1 VTAIT
6 QQLVAVLGVVIGAA
20 ATYAAT
26 MFSERTKWRRSQAAK
41 WDDQRL
47 AAYNEYAHALK
58 QCAETAFRL
67 SAGRGY
73 PTISQPLDTELG
85 YQRLADAEAQRA
97 VVWEAVL
104 LLGSPAAVAAAREWH
119 DELVELGHIA
129 RGRDVDHA
137 EFADLVK
144 SIGRRRDAFYASAR
158 QDLGVTSG
166 ALPSSA
172 YIRKAPGQLPPP
184 AVDPGDA

>member
-1 VTAIT
+1 MTAVA

-58 QCAETAFRL
+58 QCAEITFRL

-73 PTISQPLDTELG
+73 PTISQPLDTDIG

-137 EFADLVK
+137 EFADLVR

-172 YIRKAPGQLPPP
+172 YIRTAPGQLAPP